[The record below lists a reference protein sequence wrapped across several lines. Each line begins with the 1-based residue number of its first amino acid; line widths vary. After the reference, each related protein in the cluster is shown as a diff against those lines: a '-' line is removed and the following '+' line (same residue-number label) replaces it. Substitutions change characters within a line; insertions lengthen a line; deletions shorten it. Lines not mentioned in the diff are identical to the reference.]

1 MGAFASVTYTWNEEH
16 TAAAYVAR
24 GSFIPTNNVIAGIKV
39 HSGTTYLTVPRW
51 RPGIPATLATLEAS
65 PAGEGSNVAL
75 LAPYPSWDMNT
86 VGDCSRLQYVQSM
99 EIVGDEMWV
108 LDVGRINI
116 FADDPSLI
124 SNKCPPKLVIL
135 SLRTTK
141 GSGNPAAALLT
152 YNFPDSVASHTASFL
167 NDLVVDPARGIAYIS
182 DSGTGAIIAFSRDD
196 LSSRRFADSTTL
208 RNPAYEMVINGITY
222 GTNKITTPVDGI
234 ALLPD
239 GSRVVYCVV
248 QGVQLWSVDARIL
261 ADTSMGITQV
271 QATQIYHGNK
281 PSPSDGIAFDC
292 TGTLYFGGLTTNSLY
307 AWPFTTLATANV
319 STAAVVVQS
328 TELLSWIDT
337 FAFDDSNGL
346 YLTSNHLDRYIS
358 GTMDFSGNSGPN
370 IHILRFNIG
379 AQSYQ
384 AGSCMGSAGVVL
396 SPPPPP
402 VIRVASTESME
413 TKLETS
419 VVLLSIILVLL
430 VMVALALAVKQ
441 RSLTM
446 QLPTER
452 LPLQQSHGAVV
463 DAGSVELQQTDTLAA
478 ATQELTSKLKD
489 ATGQFARLKAELEVV
504 PPLVPPSKHVL
515 IVLTSNDKFPDGQLT
530 GWYLPEAVHPYY
542 KFVEA
547 GFQVSFCSVAGKA
560 TIDPKSMPGDEA
572 GQRFMASPALMK
584 QCREAPA
591 IGSFDI
597 SGFDA
602 IFFAAG
608 FGVMWDF
615 PDNPNIQKV
624 VREMYEA
631 GKLIGAVCHGPIAI
645 SDVKL
650 SNGQYMIK
658 DKECAGFTN
667 EEESAQPFE
676 EMVRNQGPG
685 TVEDRLKA
693 VGAKY
698 KSVQKWQPFVVVD
711 GTICTGQNPKSAGPL
726 AERMVEMLS
735 RPFRP
740 PTAFYQHILFTVP
753 SDKVADL
760 TELAEELVAKSDAEP
775 GCIRF
780 TISADAKSPGQ
791 YFLYEEWTSDAALE
805 AHKAMPHFKALFS
818 DRLAKYWSFISM
830 QKGVP
835 L

>member
-1 MGAFASVTYTWNEEH
+1 M
-16 TAAAYVAR
+16 
-24 GSFIPTNNVIAGIKV
+24 
-39 HSGTTYLTVPRW
+39 
-51 RPGIPATLATLEAS
+51 
-65 PAGEGSNVAL
+65 
-75 LAPYPSWDMNT
+75 
-86 VGDCSRLQYVQSM
+86 
-99 EIVGDEMWV
+99 
-108 LDVGRINI
+108 
-116 FADDPSLI
+116 
-124 SNKCPPKLVIL
+124 
-135 SLRTTK
+135 
-141 GSGNPAAALLT
+141 
-152 YNFPDSVASHTASFL
+152 
-167 NDLVVDPARGIAYIS
+167 
-182 DSGTGAIIAFSRDD
+182 
-196 LSSRRFADSTTL
+196 
-208 RNPAYEMVINGITY
+208 
-222 GTNKITTPVDGI
+222 
-234 ALLPD
+234 
-239 GSRVVYCVV
+239 
-248 QGVQLWSVDARIL
+248 
-261 ADTSMGITQV
+261 
-271 QATQIYHGNK
+271 
-281 PSPSDGIAFDC
+281 
-292 TGTLYFGGLTTNSLY
+292 
-307 AWPFTTLATANV
+307 
-319 STAAVVVQS
+319 QS

-337 FAFDDSNGL
+337 FAFDDSNEL
-346 YLTSNHLDRYIS
+346 YLTSNHLDRYIA

-379 AQSYQ
+379 ARSYQ
-384 AGSCMGSAGVVL
+384 SGSCTGSAGVVV

-402 VIRVASTESME
+402 VVQVASTESME

-446 QLPTER
+446 RFPTER
-452 LPLQQSHGAVV
+452 LPLQLSHGAVV
-463 DAGSVELQQTDTLAA
+463 DAGSVELQRTDTLAA

-489 ATGQFARLKAELEVV
+489 ATGQLARLKAELEVA

-597 SGFDA
+597 SRFDA

-615 PDNPNIQKV
+615 RAPSAGHFEPALIPTPISTPCSLPRSSLTSMPHPIVLSCSADNPNIQKV

-650 SNGQYMIK
+650 SNGQYMMK

-676 EMVRNQGPG
+676 DMVRNQGPG

-726 AERMVEMLS
+726 AERMVEVLS

-740 PTAFYQHILFTVP
+740 PMAFYQHILFTVP

-791 YFLYEEWTSDAALE
+791 YFLYEEWTSEAALE